1 MPIREK
7 ELSRKPNLSKNH
19 PLKQKFVSSNKIIKK
34 NRLGQFLEILTI
46 IIYGRKRKKKCKM
59 KLIYVFNNN

>member
-1 MPIREK
+1 MEK

-19 PLKQKFVSSNKIIKK
+19 PLKQKYISSNKIIKK

-46 IIYGRKRKKKCKM
+46 IIYARKRKKSVK
-59 KLIYVFNNN
+59 